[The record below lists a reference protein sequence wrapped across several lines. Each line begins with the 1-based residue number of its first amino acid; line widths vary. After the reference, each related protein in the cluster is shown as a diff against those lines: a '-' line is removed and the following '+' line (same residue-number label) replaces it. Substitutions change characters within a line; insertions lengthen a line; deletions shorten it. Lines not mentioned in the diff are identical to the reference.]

1 MPYLLFTII
10 ISIGVALFA
19 VQNAVSVVLNFF
31 MWSFSTS
38 LVMVILGSF
47 FFGVLVGVLYLLMVK
62 ARHYLQDKKMKE
74 EITRLENEKKMLEE
88 RIAMLQYTQLMNSG
102 AANNAGTNA
111 EAENKTTNA
120 AGQV

>member
-62 ARHYLQDKKMKE
+62 ARHYLQDKKLKE

-88 RIAMLQYTQLMNSG
+88 RIAMLQHTQLMNSG
-102 AANNAGTNA
+102 AANNAGANVET
-111 EAENKTTNA
+111 ENKTTNT

>member
-1 MPYLLFTII
+1 MPYLLFTRL

-74 EITRLENEKKMLEE
+74 EIARLENEKKGLEE
-88 RIAMLQYTQLMNSG
+88 RIAMLQHTQLMNSG
-102 AANNAGTNA
+102 AAAQ
-111 EAENKTTNA
+111 KTTAAAENA
-120 AGQV
+120 AGQAQ

>member
-1 MPYLLFTII
+1 MPYLIFTII

-47 FFGVLVGVLYLLMVK
+47 FFGILVGVLYLLMVK

-74 EITRLENEKKMLEE
+74 EIARLENEKKMLEE
-88 RIAMLQYTQLMNSG
+88 RIAMLQHTQLVNSG
-102 AANNAGTNA
+102 AARTA
-111 EAENKTTNA
+111 NA
-120 AGQV
+120 AETADAANTTAGQA